1 MQHRVTKHNRRIDA
15 RNGRC
20 DADRLAGG
28 KNTFFKGVA
37 RKTHH
42 KLNAQRKAIVPDHP
56 CAFID
61 DRGIVTASGKG

>member
-20 DADRLAGG
+20 DADCLAGG
-28 KNTFFKGVA
+28 KNTFFHRVA

-42 KLNAQRKAIVPDHP
+42 QLDAEWDAVLLNHSRSFK
-56 CAFID
+56 D
-61 DRGIVTASGKG
+61 DRVIVTATGKG